1 MLRQLDAIFESGVL
15 RPLEPLVLSEKQH
28 VRLIL
33 DDHPAQQPAE
43 PVATGYNPRHEEL
56 LWLATH
62 AAPYAGQWVALN
74 GSQLIAHGPDA
85 AAVRAAARAANV
97 ERPLLTHLPE
107 QSDLPFGGW

>member
-1 MLRQLDAIFESGVL
+1 MPRQ
-15 RPLEPLVLSEKQH
+15 
-28 VRLIL
+28 LIL

-43 PVATGYNPRHEEL
+43 PAARGHNPRNEAL
-56 LWLATH
+56 LWLATQ

-85 AAVRAAARAANV
+85 ATVRAAARAANV

-107 QSDLPFGGW
+107 EPDLPFGGW